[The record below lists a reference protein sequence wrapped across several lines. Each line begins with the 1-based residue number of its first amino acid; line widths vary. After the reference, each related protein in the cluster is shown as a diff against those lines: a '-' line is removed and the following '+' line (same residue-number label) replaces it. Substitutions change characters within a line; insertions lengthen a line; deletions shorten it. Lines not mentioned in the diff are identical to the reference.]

1 MALETVIRQVNPSC
15 HDSEDGFISVL
26 VGGGSPPY
34 DISWEDADGTEIST
48 GSSARGL
55 EAGEYRVIYN
65 DSAGLTGN
73 DTITLENPAYQE
85 TIPEI
90 GMTLCQLN
98 CFLKLSSCQAGNLGY
113 KYFVQQPND
122 GIECKKNQKETIWLL
137 NAIDT
142 LSCWKPEDTVVENG
156 IVAQFTIVSPTMT
169 CGILGATFTVDAYL
183 VSSVDGTVAY
193 YHSDTNVNVQYPRLI
208 VQSFYTTL
216 NALSNYSATL
226 DPTNPFTTAFLE
238 VTAEGT
244 QYNDS
249 TLTLYIV
256 ITNLDDCT
264 IDGGQG
270 WTITA
275 DGGTYYDTP
284 STEENTYTTT
294 EPCLTNE
301 QAGVMVENIKQ
312 LIAGCNV
319 KNLAKDLALT

>member
-1 MALETVIRQVNPSC
+1 MALETVIRQVDPSC
-15 HDSEDGFISVL
+15 FEGSDGFASVL
-26 VGGGSPPY
+26 IGGGSPPY
-34 DISWEDADGTEIST
+34 DITWEDEDGTEISE

-55 EAGEYRVIYN
+55 EAGTYRVIYN
-65 DSAGLTGN
+65 DSVGLTGN

-90 GMTLCQLN
+90 SMTLCELN
-98 CFLKLSSCQAGNLGY
+98 CFLKIASCQAGNLGY
-113 KYFVQQPND
+113 KYFVQQPNE
-122 GIECKKNQKETIWLL
+122 GIECKKNQQETIWLL

-142 LSCWKPEDTVVENG
+142 LSCWKPEDEEVESG
-156 IVAQFTIVSPTMT
+156 IIVQFTIPDPTMT
-169 CGILGATFTVDAYL
+169 CSVGGATFTIDAYL
-183 VSSVDGTVAY
+183 VSSVDGTIAY
-193 YHSDTNVNVQYPRLI
+193 YHADTDVDTEYSDLTA
-208 VQSFYTTL
+208 QSFYTQL

-249 TLTLYIV
+249 TITLYVV

-264 IDGGQG
+264 INGGQG

-275 DGGTYYDTP
+275 DGGTYYSTP

-294 EPCLTNE
+294 EPCLSNE
-301 QAGVMVENIKQ
+301 EAGVMVENIKE
-312 LIAGCNV
+312 LIADCNV
-319 KNLAKDLALT
+319 KNLSKDLIQQ